1 MRFLLTATIFAAAV
15 TLSAGAFAQEQ
26 PASTDGKSVPMQD
39 APAKI
44 KPGKSTAKRHATSHH
59 AKKKM

>member
-1 MRFLLTATIFAAAV
+1 MRLLITATMFAAAC

-39 APAKI
+39 APTKI
-44 KPGKSTAKRHATSHH
+44 KPGKSTAKRHASPH
-59 AKKKM
+59 KSKKM